1 MTLTNAVLTGQAE
14 CRPRHGRLPVFVTTL
29 GLIGSGRIGSTVARL
44 AVDAGHDVV
53 LSNSRGPE
61 TLADLVAELGPRAR
75 AATGAQA
82 AAFGDLVLVAIPIL
96 GYPTLPAASLVGK
109 IVLDAGNYYPQRDG
123 RIAALDAG
131 SLTDT
136 EYLAR
141 HLPGARVVKVF
152 NNIFYK
158 HLLNLARPASAAD
171 RTYLPIAGDDAG
183 AKLAVVEFLD
193 SIGYG
198 ADDAGPLADSW
209 RQQSGSPAYGV
220 PYGEF
225 ENEKGTPANAA
236 VIRGALAAATKR

>member
-1 MTLTNAVLTGQAE
+1 M
-14 CRPRHGRLPVFVTTL
+14 TTL

-61 TLADLVAELGPRAR
+61 TLTDLVTELGPRAR
-75 AATGAQA
+75 AASGAEATA
-82 AAFGDLVLVAIPIL
+82 AGDLVLVSIPL
-96 GYPTLPAASLVGK
+96 LAYPTLPAASFAGK
-109 IVLDAGNYYPQRDG
+109 TVLDTGNYYQQRDG
-123 RIAALDAG
+123 QIASLDSGELTG
-131 SLTDT
+131 S

-158 HLLNLARPASAAD
+158 HLQNLARPAGAGSSGTGD

-183 AKLAVVEFLD
+183 AKLSVVEFLD

-198 ADDAGPLADSW
+198 ADDAGPLADGW
-209 RQQSGSPAYGV
+209 RQQPGTPVYGA

-225 ENEKGTPANAA
+225 ENEKGTPADAA
-236 VIRGALAAATKR
+236 VIRAALAAATRM

>member
-1 MTLTNAVLTGQAE
+1 
-14 CRPRHGRLPVFVTTL
+14 
-29 GLIGSGRIGSTVARL
+29 VARL

-75 AATGAQA
+75 AATGAEA
-82 AAFGDLVLVAIPIL
+82 AALGDLVLVSIPVL

-109 IVLDAGNYYPQRDG
+109 IVLDTGNYYPQRDG
-123 RIAALDAG
+123 RIAALDSG
-131 SLTDT
+131 LLTDS

-158 HLLNLARPASAAD
+158 HLQNLARPASAAD
-171 RTYLPIAGDDAG
+171 RTYLPIAGDGAG

-209 RQQSGSPAYGV
+209 RQQAGSPAYGV

-236 VIRGALAAATKR
+236 VIRGALAAATRW